1 MPRSASTKACILS
14 LMNSDLSNVLKYSDE
29 VAAALAAG
37 SPIVALESTII
48 SHGLPRPTNLE
59 VAREV
64 EAIVRAHGA
73 TPATIAVIDGNVH
86 IGLNDEELVIIATRD
101 NILKASSRDLAIAVA
116 FGKSAATTVAAT
128 AHLAV
133 MAGIKV
139 FATGGLGGVHRGAQE
154 SFDESADLTALSAL
168 DITVVCAGVKSI
180 LDVGATLERLE
191 TLAIG
196 VIGYKTKKFP
206 GFYLTDSGFEIE
218 YQADTADQ
226 IASAIKARASMKTNS
241 SALIV
246 ANPVKNQMDKKLHD
260 SILASGLANAEKE
273 GITGKAVTPFLL
285 EHFHTASDG
294 DSLRVNIEII
304 KSNSALAAD
313 IAVALNK

>member
-1 MPRSASTKACILS
+1 
-14 LMNSDLSNVLKYSDE
+14 MNSDLSQVMKYSDE
-29 VAAALAAG
+29 VAAALASG

-48 SHGLPRPTNLE
+48 SHGLPRPTNLD

-73 TPATIAVIDGNVH
+73 TPATIAVIDGDVH
-86 IGLNDEELVIIATRD
+86 IGLSDADLVTIATRD

-133 MAGIKV
+133 TAGIKV

-196 VIGYKTKKFP
+196 LVGYKTTAFP
-206 GFYLTDSGFEIE
+206 GFYLTDSGFTIE
-218 YQADTADQ
+218 HRVDSAAD
-226 IASAIKARASMKTNS
+226 IAAVIKARESVGTNGA
-241 SALIV
+241 ALLV
-246 ANPVKNQMDKKLHD
+246 ANPVAKEMNRAKHD
-260 SILASGLANAEKE
+260 QILATGLTKAEAAH
-273 GITGKAVTPFLL
+273 ITGKDVTPFLL
-285 EHFHTASDG
+285 EHFHTTSEG
-294 DSLRVNIEII
+294 ESLSVNIEII

-313 IAVALNK
+313 IAVASN

>member
-1 MPRSASTKACILS
+1 
-14 LMNSDLSNVLKYSDE
+14 MNSDLSDVLKYSDE
-29 VAAALAAG
+29 VAAALASG

-48 SHGLPRPTNLE
+48 SHGLPRPTNLD

-64 EAIVRAHGA
+64 EAIVREHGA
-73 TPATIAVIDGNVH
+73 TPATIAVIDGSVH
-86 IGLNDEELVIIATRD
+86 IGLSDDELVLIATRD

-218 YQADTADQ
+218 YQADNADQ
-226 IASAIKARASMKTNS
+226 IAAAIKARASMKTNS

-260 SILASGLANAEKE
+260 SILASGLALAEKE
-273 GITGKAVTPFLL
+273 EITGKAVTPFLL
-285 EHFHTASDG
+285 EHFHIASDG

-304 KSNSALAAD
+304 KSNCALAAD

>member
-1 MPRSASTKACILS
+1 
-14 LMNSDLSNVLKYSDE
+14 MNSDLSDVLKYSDE
-29 VAAALAAG
+29 VAAAIASG

-59 VAREV
+59 VARDV

-73 TPATIAVIDGNVH
+73 TPATIV
-86 IGLNDEELVIIATRD
+86 
-101 NILKASSRDLAIAVA
+101 AIAVA

-218 YQADTADQ
+218 YQADTADE
-226 IASAIKARASMKTNS
+226 IASAIKARATMKTNS

-260 SILASGLANAEKE
+260 SILASGLASAEKE
-273 GITGKAVTPFLL
+273 GITGK
-285 EHFHTASDG
+285 DG

>member
-1 MPRSASTKACILS
+1 M
-14 LMNSDLSNVLKYSDE
+14 
-29 VAAALAAG
+29 
-37 SPIVALESTII
+37 
-48 SHGLPRPTNLE
+48 
-59 VAREV
+59 
-64 EAIVRAHGA
+64 
-73 TPATIAVIDGNVH
+73 
-86 IGLNDEELVIIATRD
+86 
-101 NILKASSRDLAIAVA
+101 A